1 MEAMN
6 GFSRQLIHF
15 TRNWLHYGIP
25 SLVVF
30 CALVG
35 AFENLLAR

>member
-1 MEAMN
+1 MN
-6 GFSRQLIHF
+6 RRPAQLIRY

-25 SLVVF
+25 ALVLL

-35 AFENLLAR
+35 AVENLLGPQ

>member
-1 MEAMN
+1 MN
-6 GFSRQLIHF
+6 RRSAQLIRY

-25 SLVVF
+25 ALVLL

-35 AFENLLAR
+35 AVENLLGPQ

>member
-1 MEAMN
+1 MRHRSAQFM
-6 GFSRQLIHF
+6 RY

-25 SLVVF
+25 AVVLL

-35 AFENLLAR
+35 AVENLLGL